1 MFSRLYE
8 QALRLAMDS
17 HGDQTRKGSS
27 IPYVTHV
34 VHVAHIVAT
43 HGFDE
48 EVVAAALLHDVVED
62 TPVELDELED
72 KFNAK
77 VASLVEWLTEDKT
90 IRDMDERNRR
100 TVETLRGAPADGK
113 AIKAADVM
121 HNMSTT
127 IDDLSDGQE
136 VWSRFKGGRDRKLAY
151 YSDVLDALADG
162 WDHPLLDRAR
172 EILDRLSRLP

>member
-1 MFSRLYE
+1 
-8 QALRLAMDS
+8 MDS

-72 KFNAK
+72 RFSTR
-77 VASLVEWLTEDKT
+77 VASLVECLTEDKT
-90 IRDMDERNRR
+90 IRDLNERNHH
-100 TVETLRGAPADGK
+100 TVETLRRAHTDGK
-113 AIKAADVM
+113 AIKAADVI

-127 IDDLSDGQE
+127 LEDLADGQE
-136 VWSRFKGGRDRKLAY
+136 VWSRFKGGRERKLPY
-151 YSDVLDALADG
+151 YADVLAALSEG
-162 WDHPLLDRAR
+162 WSHPLLDRAE
-172 EILDRLSRLP
+172 EILKRLNAV